1 MKLASKRQGLK
12 NIMHADIAILF
23 AASLLLLAFF
33 AHEWKLESLSL
44 RIGTVQFWRCAHLL
58 IVSIVAYLGGVL
70 YKERSGKNLLP
81 ALFLLFLLLY
91 LYLIA
96 SLTLFDQGLR
106 LDENRLLDR
115 TLTPRE
121 YYLKWFVNFHPF
133 ESIYTVYIRGTLDG
147 YVSARYAILNL
158 LGNLCAFMPL
168 SILLPALFRCMRRW
182 YCFFPTVLLTVVGV
196 EGLQYWMMVGSCDV
210 DDVILNV
217 GGAMILY
224 LVLLIP
230 PIRRFMERF
239 WTGEFQILK

>member
-1 MKLASKRQGLK
+1 MKLASKRPDLK
-12 NIMHADIAILF
+12 NLMHADIAVLF
-23 AASLLLLAFF
+23 AAALLLVGFF
-33 AHEWKLESLSL
+33 AHEWRLDLLSPP
-44 RIGTVQFWRCAHLL
+44 IGTVQFWRCAILL
-58 IVSIVAYLGGVL
+58 TVCIVAYLGGL
-70 YKERSGKNLLP
+70 LFKKRSGQNPLP
-81 ALFLLFLLLY
+81 FLFLLFLFLY

-96 SLTLFDQGLR
+96 SLTLFDRGLR

-115 TLTPRE
+115 ALSPRE

-147 YVSARYAILNL
+147 YVSARYAWLNL

-168 SILLPALFRCMRRW
+168 SILLPGLIRCMRKW
-182 YCFFPTVLLTVVGV
+182 YYLLPTVLLTVIGV
-196 EGLQYWMMVGSCDV
+196 EGLQFWMMVGSCDV

-224 LVLLIP
+224 LILLIP

-239 WTGEFQILK
+239 WTGEFQA